1 MSADTLSND
10 QVAAL
15 VAAAQEGQ
23 APDRA
28 DANSRRRSRRVRSV
42 DFTRPT
48 KFTKD
53 QVRRLELAHD
63 TFCQT
68 SSTRLSAELRVPMRL
83 EVIDIG
89 QLTWTNALAEVPAPS
104 VSAVIELEP
113 HGTRMLMTVELSL
126 SLSIVERVLGGPV
139 GRRIPAR
146 KLSDID
152 RALAGHLFER
162 LLDQLSVTWNDLAES
177 TLRLRDLELQPET
190 VQLAPLSE
198 PTLCLSMEA
207 RMDRESSTM
216 TLLIPY
222 RAVDPVA
229 DRLGVDAYDEGQ
241 NDSDAGERM
250 RKVMGAVDVQLR
262 AEVAAIQLPAEEL
275 LGLAPGDVLRF
286 GRPADDGITVFAD
299 ETPVYRARPGRAG
312 NRRAVQIAERLGEEQ
327 A

>member
-23 APDRA
+23 SPDRA

-126 SLSIVERVLGGPV
+126 ILAIVERVLGGPV
-139 GRRIPAR
+139 GRRISAR

-222 RAVDPVA
+222 RSVDPVA

-241 NDSDAGERM
+241 NDSDAGDRM

-262 AEVAAIQLPAEEL
+262 AEVAAIQLPAEDL

-286 GRPADDGITVFAD
+286 ARPAADGITVFAD

-312 NRRAVQIAERLGEEQ
+312 NRRAVQIAERLGDE